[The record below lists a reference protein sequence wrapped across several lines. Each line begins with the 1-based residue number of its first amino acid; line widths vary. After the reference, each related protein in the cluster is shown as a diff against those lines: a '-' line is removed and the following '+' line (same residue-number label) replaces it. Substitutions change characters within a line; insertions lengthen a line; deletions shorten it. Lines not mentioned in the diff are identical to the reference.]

1 MIPSNIFITKMLF
14 DILYY
19 NMPMSNDFDRTSV
32 ILTNLHLNEFIEVVP
47 ANKERTKAKYRLT
60 EKGYALLMYSFKFN

>member
-1 MIPSNIFITKMLF
+1 
-14 DILYY
+14 
-19 NMPMSNDFDRTSV
+19 MSNDFDRTSV